1 MINLFRPI
9 SWSVKGSK
17 HGGGEVVG
25 AGVPHPLAEDHQHQD
40 DEVVVDE
47 DVVPTIDNDEKR
59 QMVLHRV

>member
-1 MINLFRPI
+1 M
-9 SWSVKGSK
+9 VCEGSK

>member
-40 DEVVVDE
+40 DDE
-47 DVVPTIDNDEKR
+47 DVVPTIGNDEER
-59 QMVLHRV
+59 HMVLHRV

>member
-1 MINLFRPI
+1 MSMINLFWPI

-40 DEVVVDE
+40 GDEEVD
-47 DVVPTIDNDEKR
+47 DNDDNDEKR
-59 QMVLHRV
+59 HMVQHRV